1 MLRLFFVVIIVGV
14 GVFVYILVSIHIVL
28 SSGKKNDH
36 LTIPKVTVD
45 FLVVYDVVVVVVDVV
60 VVVVVVLIIV
70 YVVVV
75 VVTVHIVFSC
85 CHRMFS
91 SIYWRQ
97 PLNLRGMGLRVNK
110 SVFELWL

>member
-1 MLRLFFVVIIVGV
+1 M
-14 GVFVYILVSIHIVL
+14 
-28 SSGKKNDH
+28 
-36 LTIPKVTVD
+36 TIPKVTVD

-85 CHRMFS
+85 CQRMFS
-91 SIYWRQ
+91 SNYWRQ
-97 PLNLRGMGLRVNK
+97 PLNLCGMGWRVNK
-110 SVFELWL
+110 FIFQ